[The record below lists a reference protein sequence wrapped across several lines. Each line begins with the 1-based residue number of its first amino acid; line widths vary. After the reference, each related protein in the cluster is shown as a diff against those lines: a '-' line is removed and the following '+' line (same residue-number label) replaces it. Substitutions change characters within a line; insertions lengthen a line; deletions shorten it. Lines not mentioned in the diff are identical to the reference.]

1 MGAVFRIKG
10 SFERKEEVPTYMYE
24 SSFPII
30 RSPFPLGLVPDVSVI
45 FFRALT
51 RELSELVG
59 VPIWLPGN

>member
-10 SFERKEEVPTYMYE
+10 VFEIKEEVSTYICE
-24 SSFPII
+24 IRFQLISS
-30 RSPFPLGLVPDVSVI
+30 SFPLGLVPDVRS

-59 VPIWLPGN
+59 VPIWLPGT